1 MAIARFLESYVL
13 GPSGPTPSTLAQSKE
28 RKGSNFAIWQP
39 CVKEMKYPEGGDS
52 GQYLLQKP
60 LIVNIGAI
68 LGSIG
73 GYQGSDY
80 GGFYPYR
87 TSKAGMHMLTKV
99 H

>member
-1 MAIARFLESYVL
+1 
-13 GPSGPTPSTLAQSKE
+13 
-28 RKGSNFAIWQP
+28 
-39 CVKEMKYPEGGDS
+39 MKYPVGGES
-52 GQYLLQKP
+52 GKQFLLQKP